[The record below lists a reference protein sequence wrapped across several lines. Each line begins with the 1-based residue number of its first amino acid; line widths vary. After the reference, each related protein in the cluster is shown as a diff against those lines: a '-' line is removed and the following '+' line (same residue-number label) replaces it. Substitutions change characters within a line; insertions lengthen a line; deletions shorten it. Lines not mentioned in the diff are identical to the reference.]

1 MEAHDA
7 LSAKIVGNVG
17 FEGVWAS
24 GFAIASSLGLRDCNE
39 ASWSQV
45 LTIVSHMAEATETP
59 ILVDGDSGF
68 GNFNNVRRFVR
79 ALGRVGV
86 AGICLEDKL
95 FPKLNSF
102 IGSGQPLAALEE
114 FCGKIKAAKDAQD
127 NAQFSVV
134 ARTEAF
140 VAGLSIDDALQRAE
154 ACWNAGADAIVIH
167 SKSTSGDEVLEF
179 ARRWARR
186 SPLLAIP
193 TTYHASA
200 PPAMLHEAGVSAIV
214 WANYNI
220 RAATRAMQS
229 SSRAIRETGT
239 PAAIEPSIATMD
251 ELFDLLNY
259 AELEAAERRYL
270 PLKPEP

>member
-7 LSAKIVGNVG
+7 LSAKIVAGVG
-17 FEGVWAS
+17 FDGVWAS

-45 LTIVSHMAEATETP
+45 LTIVSHMTEVTETP

-79 ALGRVGV
+79 AIGRVGV

-102 IGSGQPLAALEE
+102 IGSNQPLAPLEE
-114 FCGKIKAAKDAQD
+114 FCGKIKAAKDTQD
-127 NAQFSVV
+127 DAQFSVV

-140 VAGLSIDDALQRAE
+140 VAGLSIDEALHRAE
-154 ACWNAGADAIVIH
+154 AYCSAGADAIVVH
-167 SKSTSGDEVLEF
+167 SKSTSGREVLEF

-193 TTYHASA
+193 TTYYASA
-200 PPAMLHEAGVSAIV
+200 SPAMLHEAGVSAIV
-214 WANYNI
+214 WANHNI
-220 RAATRAMQS
+220 RAATRAMQLI
-229 SSRAIRETGT
+229 SRAIHETGT
-239 PAAIEPSIATMD
+239 PAVVEPSIATM
-251 ELFDLLNY
+251 EALFDLLNY
-259 AELEAAERRYL
+259 AELEDAERRYL
-270 PLKPEP
+270 PPKMKP